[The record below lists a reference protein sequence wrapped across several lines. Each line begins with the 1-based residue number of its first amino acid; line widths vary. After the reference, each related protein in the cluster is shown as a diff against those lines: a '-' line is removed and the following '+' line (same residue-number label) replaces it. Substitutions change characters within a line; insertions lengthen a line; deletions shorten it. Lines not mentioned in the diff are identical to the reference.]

1 MKPRARIVSRVVIAL
16 GGLLTAMTAIAL
28 LAPVVLTIV
37 MSFSGDTSM
46 RFPPTSWGVDR
57 YVKLFQS
64 EKWLASL
71 GLSVQLGLVASL
83 LALVVSLAA
92 LQAILRSGLPL
103 RSWLENISVGSL
115 IIPVTAYA
123 VAVYGVFLQFGWVGS
138 FWGLALTHTMLAIPF
153 VMIVGGIR
161 LRALPIE
168 YELVAITLGASR
180 ARAWF
185 DMSVRIAAP
194 SFLAGTAM
202 AFLASFEE
210 AVVVS
215 FVGGSSQLT
224 LPKRILDSL
233 QWGSEP
239 VVPAIASIIT
249 IVVSFAIAI
258 PLAMTR
264 AKESK

>member
-1 MKPRARIVSRVVIAL
+1 MKPVSRIISRIVIAL
-16 GGLLTAMTAIAL
+16 GALLTTITAFVL
-28 LAPVVLTIV
+28 LAPVFLTIV
-37 MSFSGDTSM
+37 MSFSGDSSM

-57 YVKLFQS
+57 YVKLFES

-71 GLSVQLGLVASL
+71 GLSVQLGLVSSI
-83 LALVVSLAA
+83 LAFLISLAA
-92 LQAILRSGLPL
+92 LQAILRSQLPL
-103 RSWLENISVGSL
+103 RSWIENISVGSL

-123 VAVYGVFLQFGWVGS
+123 VAVYGVFVQFGWTGT
-138 FWGLALTHTMLAIPF
+138 FWGLALVHTMLAIPF
-153 VMIVGGIR
+153 VMIIGGIR
-161 LRALPIE
+161 LRSLPVE
-168 YELVAITLGASR
+168 YELVAITLGAGR
-180 ARAWF
+180 VRAWF

-194 SFLAGTAM
+194 SLLAGTAM

-249 IVVSFAIAI
+249 IVVSLAIAV

-264 AKESK
+264 SKESK